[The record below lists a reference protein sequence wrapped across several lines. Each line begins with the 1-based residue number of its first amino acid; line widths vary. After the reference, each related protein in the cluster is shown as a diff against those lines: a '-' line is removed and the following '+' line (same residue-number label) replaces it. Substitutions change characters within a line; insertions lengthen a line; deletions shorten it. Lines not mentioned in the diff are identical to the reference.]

1 MGADAAEGFSTLGV
15 ALVRT
20 PSYFFWSGMELS
32 TEASFVCESP
42 QAWLPNG
49 YSRIFRSYMCRP
61 FGLLDYGSASLRCK
75 I

>member
-1 MGADAAEGFSTLGV
+1 MDADAADGFGTLGV

-42 QAWLPNG
+42 QGRKHIYDVNAWRQG
-49 YSRIFRSYMCRP
+49 YHNHK
-61 FGLLDYGSASLRCK
+61 GSHN
-75 I
+75 